1 MIPMSTVTEEGVMQV
16 KTDACERLLAH
27 RVEVKMKSKKMGE
40 IINRLHV
47 AMPKPRDTK
56 ERPAFIPEGAI
67 KKGIELLCFSK
78 QNVSNVLSSYRK
90 QL

>member
-1 MIPMSTVTEEGVMQV
+1 MIQMSNVTEEGVMQV

-47 AMPKPRDTK
+47 ATPKPRDDK
-56 ERPAFIPEGAI
+56 ERPAFIPEGAV
-67 KKGIELLCFSK
+67 KKGKLPFHC
-78 QNVSNVLSSYRK
+78 VLK
-90 QL
+90 HPTFP